1 MIRDIESP
9 HVARDVARRVKR
21 GRRAL
26 VVKSMKC
33 PGGDLRVE
41 SSLERDVATLL
52 DLDPRVVELTSQPFS
67 IEIESCLILTSR
79 DHYVRK
85 PGIKPRFYTPDFLCR
100 LGDGSKLAIDAKH
113 SSFIAGFEPKQAEI
127 VSGLWQH
134 GIRFLLIPETLLF
147 PEQMRIAASLH
158 LLRAKYQ
165 QPLRDQADN
174 ELRVLLEKQSSWL
187 TSDLSSLLTSGQ
199 VGILAGLLSGSLKAD
214 LSSAVFASHSRV
226 DSAHGDLS
234 HLQLLELSA

>member
-1 MIRDIESP
+1 M
-9 HVARDVARRVKR
+9 
-21 GRRAL
+21 
-26 VVKSMKC
+26 
-33 PGGDLRVE
+33 
-41 SSLERDVATLL
+41 
-52 DLDPRVVELTSQPFS
+52 
-67 IEIESCLILTSR
+67 
-79 DHYVRK
+79 
-85 PGIKPRFYTPDFLCR
+85 
-100 LGDGSKLAIDAKH
+100 GDGSKLAIDAKH

-174 ELRVLLEKQSSWL
+174 ELRVLLDKQSSWL

-234 HLQLLELSA
+234 HLQLLELSV